1 MAQYFCPY
9 SAYDSKNY
17 IHTSALLILKDV
29 NIIHSTWAPHYH
41 ECCIYTTPWFKRKK
55 QMVAVFLCSLP
66 TGCSVNDFAS
76 VHLKWVW
83 ALSELQ
89 ACDFFLSMVEFWT
102 VCVWMQ
108 QWSVFQI
115 VLFRRSQSQ
124 RNHVHYWSVSVFNVP
139 KGPNNMTTA
148 PAGVMCRLPST
159 VVPIMCMLLSSVPC
173 IQKYYLS

>member
-17 IHTSALLILKDV
+17 IHKSALLILKDV

-89 ACDFFLSMVEFWT
+89 ACDFFLSMVEFC
-102 VCVWMQ
+102 VCECSNEVC
-108 QWSVFQI
+108 
-115 VLFRRSQSQ
+115 FRLCFSEEARVKETMSTTEVCPFSMC
-124 RNHVHYWSVSVFNVP
+124 P
-139 KGPNNMTTA
+139 KALIIWPQ
-148 PAGVMCRLPST
+148 
-159 VVPIMCMLLSSVPC
+159 LLQV
-173 IQKYYLS
+173 

>member
-17 IHTSALLILKDV
+17 IHKSALLILKDV

-102 VCVWMQ
+102 VCVNAAMKCV
-108 QWSVFQI
+108 SDCAFQKKPESKKPCPLLRC
-115 VLFRRSQSQ
+115 VRFQCAQ
-124 RNHVHYWSVSVFNVP
+124 RP
-139 KGPNNMTTA
+139 
-148 PAGVMCRLPST
+148 
-159 VVPIMCMLLSSVPC
+159 
-173 IQKYYLS
+173 

>member
-29 NIIHSTWAPHYH
+29 NIIHSTWAPYYH

-76 VHLKWVW
+76 VHPKWVW

-102 VCVWMQ
+102 VCVNAAMKCV
-108 QWSVFQI
+108 SDCAFQKKPESKKPCPLLRC
-115 VLFRRSQSQ
+115 VRFQCAQ
-124 RNHVHYWSVSVFNVP
+124 RP
-139 KGPNNMTTA
+139 
-148 PAGVMCRLPST
+148 
-159 VVPIMCMLLSSVPC
+159 
-173 IQKYYLS
+173 